1 MFLVLAG
8 CVALGMV
15 AVLAL
20 GYLQTR
26 KASEMLVLG
35 EGAVL
40 LEMTHQ
46 ALKDEPPPPRS
57 STLQKVLARGA
68 ASGLKCVRA
77 MGPRGTAIAEAG
89 TCDSRPTPADKQSS
103 PRQLLWLG
111 DRVRMS
117 SHPLGTDGGE
127 DFPPPGHG
135 PPDEE
140 LLDGPPPPPH
150 RMGPPPR
157 VTIEFEPVLSADVA
171 RSARITAVAG
181 MAMLAALIGL
191 SVVAARLI
199 RFREEL
205 IRKLEHE
212 KHLSQ
217 VGEMSAVLAHEIRNP
232 LAALKGHAQLLAKAL
247 PDDTREHA
255 KAQRVVSEAVRLEN
269 LTTDLLSFVRSG
281 TLERAETDPVQLAR
295 EVAAESGHERVV
307 VHSDGAP
314 ARWLLDATRM
324 RQVLANVIDNALHS
338 SPEGES
344 IDLAIGVEHGALSIE
359 VRDRG
364 AGIAAGDEERIF
376 EPFHTGKARGT
387 GLGLAVARRIVSL
400 HGGRI
405 AASNHEAGGA
415 VFRITIP
422 GTR

>member
-1 MFLVLAG
+1 MLLAG
-8 CVALGMV
+8 CLAAGMV

-26 KASEMLVLG
+26 RASEMLVLG

-40 LEMTHQ
+40 LEMANQ
-46 ALKDEPPPPRS
+46 ALKAAPPPPSS
-57 STLQKVLARGA
+57 STLQKVLETGA
-68 ASGLKCVRA
+68 ASGLKCVKVV
-77 MGPRGTAIAEAG
+77 GPRGLAVAEAG
-89 TCDSRPTPADKQSS
+89 TCDPRPTPAAMHFS
-103 PRQLLWLG
+103 PRQVLWLG
-111 DRVRMS
+111 DRARMS
-117 SHPLGTDGGE
+117 SHPMGTE
-127 DFPPPGHG
+127 PGVDELG
-135 PPDEE
+135 PPDEAPE
-140 LLDGPPPPPH
+140 GEPGAFPPLPPPH

-157 VTIEFEPVLSADVA
+157 VTIEFEPVLSAEVA
-171 RSARITAVAG
+171 SSARVTAVAG
-181 MAMLAALIGL
+181 AAMLLALIAL
-191 SVVAARLI
+191 SIVAARLI
-199 RFREEL
+199 RFREGL
-205 IRKLEHE
+205 IRQLEHE

-255 KAQRVVSEAVRLEN
+255 KAERVVSEAVRLEK

-281 TLERAETDPVQLAR
+281 TLECSDVEPSQLAR
-295 EVAAESGHERVV
+295 EVATECGDGRVV
-307 VHSDGAP
+307 VQSEGAP
-314 ARWLLDATRM
+314 ARWWLDPTRM
-324 RQVLANVIDNALHS
+324 RQVLANIIDNALHS
-338 SPEGES
+338 SPEEAS
-344 IDLAIGVEHGALSIE
+344 IDLSVGVEHGELLIQ

-376 EPFHTGKARGT
+376 EPFQTGKARGT

-405 AASNHEAGGA
+405 VASNHEDGGA
-415 VFRITIP
+415 LFRITIP